1 MSRQY
6 LYITA
11 SGKSFYTHHKELD
24 VSVVYSP
31 QHPFTDTLVGVFTD
45 EEELKREIGML
56 QYAGLRFII

>member
-1 MSRQY
+1 MSAQY

-24 VSVVYSP
+24 VSVMYSP
-31 QHPFTDTLVGVFTD
+31 RHPYTDTLVGVFTD
-45 EEELKREIGML
+45 EDELKREIGML